1 MLNPMEITPGDPH
14 HTASVQG
21 SDALLASYLKATNEA
36 QAEFML
42 GTLLWEHARPLIKN
56 IVSTNL
62 RFSTSYTSRGRY
74 LEDLED
80 LIGGVT
86 LQLLKR
92 FRGVRENIDAKPIT
106 SFRDYVAV
114 VAYNACYEYLRQK
127 NPARTRLKDKLRYI
141 VTRKPGLAI
150 WEVENKRWCGLAIW
164 QQKSLVKAERA
175 SLESLIETQGNAAR
189 ERLVES
195 ATTKNLVELVEEI
208 FHTFAHPIEFNQL
221 VSLIAELTEVKEALV
236 VSDDEME
243 TGITLPQLV
252 SGKGT
257 DPGMLAEM
265 RSQLSH
271 LWKEICELPLAQR
284 RVLMLGLRDKNGS
297 SMTVLL
303 ADIQIVNIQ
312 QIAVALEFLP
322 EELADLWKQLPM
334 VDMDIAAYLQI
345 TRDQVIHQRQSARR
359 RLARRMQMFQ

>member
-1 MLNPMEITPGDPH
+1 MSDPMEIISSDTPQ
-14 HTASVQG
+14 QG
-21 SDALLASYLKATNEA
+21 SDVLLASYLKMTDEE
-36 QAEFML
+36 QAEFVL

-56 IVSTNL
+56 ILSTNL

-80 LIGGVT
+80 LIGGVM

-92 FRGVRENIDAKPIT
+92 FRGVREDAGMKPIT

-127 NPARTRLKDKLRYI
+127 SPARTRLKDKLRY
-141 VTRKPGLAI
+141 VLTRKQGLAI
-150 WEVENKRWCGLAIW
+150 WEAENKRWCGLTIW
-164 QQKSLVKAERA
+164 QQKGLVKTDRGLDDSAKQQ
-175 SLESLIETQGNAAR
+175 LIESAR
-189 ERLVES
+189 TKDFVEF
-195 ATTKNLVELVEEI
+195 VEDI
-208 FHTFAHPIEFNQL
+208 FRTLAHPIELNEL
-221 VSLIAELTEVKEALV
+221 VSLVAELTEVKEALLIT
-236 VSDDEME
+236 DDETE
-243 TGITLPQLV
+243 TGESRLDQLV
-252 SGKGT
+252 SSREA

-271 LWKEICELPLAQR
+271 LWKEICELSLAQR

-303 ADIQIVNIQ
+303 ADIQIVSIR
-312 QIAVALEFLP
+312 QIAAALEFVP
-322 EELADLWKQLPM
+322 EELAALWKQLPL
-334 VDMDIAAYLQI
+334 VDMEIAGHLHI

-359 RLARRMQMFQ
+359 RLARRIQMFR